1 MNAAVCAILG
11 TALASLLPASL
22 AASLAESLPAPP
34 RISVFSRLGG
44 QRGTEV
50 AVTVYGARL
59 RIDPA
64 TIIA

>member
-11 TALASLLPASL
+11 TALASLLP
-22 AASLAESLPAPP
+22 ASLAESLPAPP